1 MSHGQNASLV
11 TIMKDE
17 IVKGIDEKIAYY
29 KSEAE
34 KPDVSK
40 VATLAN
46 ISKVSGLSDAK
57 VIVLDAV
64 QKMLIKEHDEL
75 VLEINEMIEKANKK
89 S

>member
-1 MSHGQNASLV
+1 
-11 TIMKDE
+11 MKDE

-40 VATLAN
+40 VVALAN
-46 ISKVSGLSDAK
+46 LSKVSGLSDAK
-57 VIVLDAV
+57 VTVLDV
-64 QKMLIKEHDEL
+64 LQQMLMIEHDEL
-75 VLEINEMIEKANKK
+75 ILEINEMIEKANEN